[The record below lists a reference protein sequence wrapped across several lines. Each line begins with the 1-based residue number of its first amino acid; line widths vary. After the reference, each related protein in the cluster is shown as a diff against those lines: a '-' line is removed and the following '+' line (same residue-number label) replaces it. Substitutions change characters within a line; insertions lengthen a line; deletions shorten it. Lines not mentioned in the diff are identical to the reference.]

1 MSRTLWLVAFVLVV
15 VGAVN
20 WGLVGLA
27 QFDLVATLFGG
38 SASVV
43 SRAVYSLVGIAG
55 VLLLGLQAARMSSAA
70 DGGASSAMR

>member
-1 MSRTLWLVAFVLVV
+1 MSRILGLVAFVLVI

-38 SASVV
+38 SATVI
-43 SRAVYSLVGIAG
+43 SRAVYTLVGIAG
-55 VLLLGLQAARMSSAA
+55 LVLVVMQ
-70 DGGASSAMR
+70 GASATTPATPRTSPAMR

>member
-1 MSRTLWLVAFVLVV
+1 MSKPLWLAAFVLVV

-38 SASVV
+38 SASVM
-43 SRAVYSLVGIAG
+43 SRIVYALVGLAG
-55 VLLLGLQAARMSSAA
+55 VLLLVLQTARVQSRAEVPTSSL
-70 DGGASSAMR
+70 MR

>member
-20 WGLVGLA
+20 WGLVGIA

-43 SRAVYSLVGIAG
+43 SRIVYSLVGIAG
-55 VLLLGLQAARMSSAA
+55 VLMLLLQMAPV
-70 DGGASSAMR
+70 ASSASARSSPTVR